1 MSVSQAHD
9 QSPLPASETGKTTG
23 KTSTIGGTLSA
34 LWREPLIHFCLL
46 GGLIFAVD
54 HVMHPPG
61 QDAKTIVVTKAMQ
74 QSFFK
79 NFSEDGDQDP
89 TEEQMKNMID
99 NWVGSEILYREG
111 KALGIEKGDS
121 VFRDRIAFKLQL
133 LVFDQV
139 QLEKPSDAQLH
150 AHFEKYRNRFDQPEQ
165 VSFLLTPAT
174 DEATA
179 RRQFEDMK
187 AERETSELR
196 DQTRVFPNRPVN
208 TLAQSFGEN
217 FRTALLALPPG
228 EWRVIQ
234 AKDGWRIARLDAHR
248 AAEPVNF
255 ESVREDVRKMWVTDE
270 TRRRA
275 WEAVNRLKLN
285 YTVKIEQ

>member
-1 MSVSQAHD
+1 MPASQAHD
-9 QSPLPASETGKTTG
+9 QSPLQAASRG
-23 KTSTIGGTLSA
+23 SAIGTAFSA

-61 QDAKTIVVTKAMQ
+61 RDEKTIVVTKAMQ
-74 QSFFK
+74 QAFIK
-79 NFSEDGDQDP
+79 NFSEDGDKDP
-89 TEEQMKNMID
+89 TDEQLKNMID

-111 KALGIEKGDS
+111 KALGIDKGDN

-139 QLEKPSDAQLH
+139 QLEKPSEAQLR
-150 AHFEKYRNRFDQPEQ
+150 AHFEKYRSRFDQPEQ

-179 RRQFEDMK
+179 RRQFADMQ
-187 AERETSELR
+187 AERESADLR
-196 DQTRVFPNRPVN
+196 DRTRVFPNRPID
-208 TLAQSFGEN
+208 TLAQSFGES
-217 FRTALLALPPG
+217 FRTALLAMPIG
-228 EWRVIQ
+228 EWHVIE

-248 AAEPVNF
+248 PAVPASF
-255 ESVREDVRKMWVTDE
+255 EAVQDEVRKMWGTDE

-285 YTVKIEQ
+285 YTVKIEK